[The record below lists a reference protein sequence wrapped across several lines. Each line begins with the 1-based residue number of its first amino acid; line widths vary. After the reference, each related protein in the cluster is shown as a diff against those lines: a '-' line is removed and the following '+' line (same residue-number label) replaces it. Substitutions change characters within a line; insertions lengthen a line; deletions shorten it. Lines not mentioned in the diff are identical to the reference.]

1 MEACAAVALW
11 TSVSPSVSLPDIA
24 WRASTVWDGTI
35 GRRRWACAADSS
47 SESISSRTPPRNLR
61 GYGLPTT
68 ASLPD
73 THGLQA
79 QPGMGQSVAG
89 IEPAQSILQRA
100 HPFPDTATK
109 PAWLRPSDKY
119 IPSRTCMAR
128 KDDLERGKPA
138 RNMKDRD
145 RSEIQPHSDAMH
157 ANAVGLKRTER
168 EYCLR
173 YIHWGMR
180 PLRAPNNGRK
190 RRSVPLRVWTLDDL
204 WHAKAQQSSQPR
216 RKIQAPDGVPLQ
228 ETPRGV
234 LYAGGAQSEPQV
246 TAGL

>member
-1 MEACAAVALW
+1 M
-11 TSVSPSVSLPDIA
+11 PSRMWHDA
-24 WRASTVWDGTI
+24 
-35 GRRRWACAADSS
+35 
-47 SESISSRTPPRNLR
+47 
-61 GYGLPTT
+61 
-68 ASLPD
+68 
-73 THGLQA
+73 QA
-79 QPGMGQSVAG
+79 RSGVGKTVAG
-89 IEPAQSILQRA
+89 IEPAQPILQQIY
-100 HPFPDTATK
+100 PFPDTATK

-138 RNMKDRD
+138 RNMKDCD

-190 RRSVPLRVWTLDDL
+190 RRSVPLRIWTLDDL
-204 WHAKAQQSSQPR
+204 WHAKAQQSRNHSPAER
-216 RKIQAPDGVPLQ
+216 FKPL
-228 ETPRGV
+228 TAFRFKKHRGEFCMP
-234 LYAGGAQSEPQV
+234 AARNRSRGWPPGFERFRGKSSA
-246 TAGL
+246 